1 MKNIKII
8 VDISSYL
15 IRKAVLSLIYENFSA
30 TEVILVNSKDKNNLT
45 AIIQVQKPDIILL
58 DNTDI
63 VLNNFIFKDIYF
75 VGIIVDKTTTINHDI
90 FDEIL
95 SIEDS
100 QSTLI
105 HKLQSVFNK
114 INQSKIKES
123 KSDELSI
130 REKEILKAIA
140 QGLTNQEIAEKLFL
154 SIHTITTHRKNI
166 TAKLGIK
173 TISGL
178 TLYALLNGLVNLE
191 ETKLK

>member
-30 TEVILVNSKDKNNLT
+30 TEVILINAKEKDNLT
-45 AIIQVQKPDIILL
+45 AITQAQKPDIILL
-58 DNTDI
+58 DNTNI
-63 VLNNFIFKDIYF
+63 VLDDFIFKDIYF
-75 VGIIVDKTTTINHDI
+75 VGIIIDKPATINNEI
-90 FDEIL
+90 FDETL

-105 HKLQSVFNK
+105 HKLQSIFN
-114 INQSKIKES
+114 NVSQSKTEKS
-123 KSDELSI
+123 KSEDLSI

>member
-15 IRKAVLSLIYENFSA
+15 IRKSVLSLIYENFSA
-30 TEVILVNSKDKNNLT
+30 TEVILINAKEKSNLT
-45 AIIQVQKPDIILL
+45 AITQSQKPDIILL
-58 DNTDI
+58 DNTNI
-63 VLNNFIFKDIYF
+63 VLNDFIFKDIYF
-75 VGIIVDKTTTINHDI
+75 VGVIVDKTATINHEI
-90 FDEIL
+90 IDETL

-105 HKLQSVFNK
+105 HKLQRLFNK
-114 INQSKIKES
+114 ISQSKTEKP
-123 KSDELSI
+123 KSEDLSI

>member
-30 TEVILVNSKDKNNLT
+30 TEVILINSKEKNNLT
-45 AIIQVQKPDIILL
+45 AITQAKKPDIILL
-58 DNTDI
+58 DNTNI
-63 VLNNFIFKDIYF
+63 VLNDFIFKDIYF
-75 VGIIVDKTTTINHDI
+75 LCIIVDKTATINHDI
-90 FDEIL
+90 FDETL

-100 QSTLI
+100 QSTII
-105 HKLQSVFNK
+105 HKLQSIFNK
-114 INQSKIKES
+114 INQSKIKQS
-123 KSDELSI
+123 KSENLSI
-130 REKEILKAIA
+130 REKEILKAIS
-140 QGLTNQEIAEKLFL
+140 QGFTNQEIAEKLFL

>member
-8 VDISSYL
+8 VNISSYL
-15 IRKAVLSLIYENFSA
+15 IRKAVLSLLYENFSR
-30 TEVILVNSKDKNNLT
+30 TDVILMDTEKNETLT
-45 AIIQVQKPDIILL
+45 EITLKEKPDVILL
-58 DNTDI
+58 ENLETIFDD
-63 VLNNFIFKDIYF
+63 FIFKDIYF
-75 VGIIVDKTTTINHDI
+75 VGFALKKTQALKNE
-90 FDEIL
+90 FLDEIL
-95 SIEDS
+95 FLNDS
-100 QSTLI
+100 QSVII
-105 HKLQSVFNK
+105 HKLQSIFNK
-114 INQSKIKES
+114 VNQNHSEAYKPE
-123 KSDELSI
+123 ELSD
-130 REKEILKAIA
+130 REKEILKAVA

>member
-15 IRKAVLSLIYENFSA
+15 IQKAVLSLIYENFSA